1 MFNLQGSE
9 LVIILL
15 LALVVLGPEKLPDA
29 MRKAG
34 KAYADLKK
42 MATGFQDEFKA
53 ALDEPVR
60 EMQETANMLRD
71 SADFTKLVGGERP
84 EKPKSAEMGDA
95 SDTSRAPTDPS
106 VMPVDEL
113 PFGPSSEPN
122 VPTGSGAFDEL
133 PSPEASDASDA
144 GAEQV
149 PDTRS
154 DRRD

>member
-9 LVIILL
+9 LIIILL

-42 MATGFQDEFKA
+42 MASGFQDEFKA

-71 SADFTKLVGGERP
+71 SADFTKLVEGERP
-84 EKPKSAEMGDA
+84 EKAKSAEMGDA
-95 SDTSRAPTDPS
+95 SDTP
-106 VMPVDEL
+106 VVPVDEL
-113 PFGPSSEPN
+113 PSAPSAEPD
-122 VPTGSGAFDEL
+122 VPTGSDAFDEL
-133 PSPEASDASDA
+133 PSPAASEPSEPSAASEPSVEHASDAR
-144 GAEQV
+144 
-149 PDTRS
+149 P